1 MDIYLNVMVRF
12 ITALL
17 VFLQEYVMSL
27 RDVTREVF
35 DFRVICI

>member
-12 ITALL
+12 IIALL

-27 RDVTREVF
+27 GDVTREVF